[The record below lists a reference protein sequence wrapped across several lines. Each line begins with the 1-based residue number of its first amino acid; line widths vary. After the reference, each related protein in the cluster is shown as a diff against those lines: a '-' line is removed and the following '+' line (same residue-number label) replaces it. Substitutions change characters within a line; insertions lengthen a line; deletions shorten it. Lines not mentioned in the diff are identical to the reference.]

1 MRHGSYVFQRGNES
15 GSESRLSGTVEN
27 LGACVRVCG
36 EEMGLPAQVPEQGT
50 VAEGRGVRGGGRG
63 KPHGPFAGFELGGHV
78 LGALTVDA
86 KHKLAVGRVQDLA
99 IARGDLDDGGRA
111 KRPDP
116 PDAPLVALLFA
127 IVERGHL
134 RLLSLYQP
142 SGPRP
147 AGRPLRFPKCNT
159 KVREI
164 FCFRTNSCAWTM
176 DASCRSDACEN
187 EEEEEDDELRHLSC
201 DERIVAIKRRARPE
215 ISRDGWAR
223 RRAHALDLDDRLGPP
238 LNNCARVHA
247 AQILKKSHS

>member
-1 MRHGSYVFQRGNES
+1 M
-15 GSESRLSGTVEN
+15 
-27 LGACVRVCG
+27 
-36 EEMGLPAQVPEQGT
+36 
-50 VAEGRGVRGGGRG
+50 RGGGCG

-134 RLLSLYQP
+134 RPLSLYQP

-147 AGRPLRFPKCNT
+147 AGRPQRFPKCNKKAGKT
-159 KVREI
+159 GKGKNFQYAPVLQVYPAKPKPPLKCKSFSFSGIKFREI
-164 FCFRTNSCAWTM
+164 FCFGTNSCAWTM